1 MSIPPFLRRIQQSY
15 SWHIAQSL
23 FIGTG
28 SAAFACFVTHNDFTV
43 ACVKTGLIISGGALF
58 VSLQHSPGS
67 ASFKPDGTPNEV
79 VEKVVAAQSIGV
91 PVVADV
97 PPDAERKVAAVMTKQ

>member
-1 MSIPPFLRRIQQSY
+1 VQLPPLFRRVQQSWT
-15 SWHIAQSL
+15 WHIAQSL

-67 ASFKPDGTPNEV
+67 ASFKKDGSPNEI
-79 VEKVVAAQSIGV
+79 VETVVAAQSIDV
-91 PVVADV
+91 PVSVVV
-97 PPDAERKVAAVMTKQ
+97 PKGAEREVAAVMTKQ

>member
-1 MSIPPFLRRIQQSY
+1 MSMSPFFRRIQQTWT
-15 SWHIAQSL
+15 WHIVQSL
-23 FIGTG
+23 LVGTG
-28 SAAFACFVTHNDFTV
+28 SAAFACFVTHNDFTL

-67 ASFKPDGTPNEV
+67 ASFKSDGTPNQV

-91 PVVADV
+91 PVQAVVA
-97 PPDAERKVAAVMTKQ
+97 PGAERKVEAVMVKQ